1 MAPNQHHVKLDYV
14 QAIMWQAGCVVMSSE
29 KGKLFKTVYILSE
42 LHGATIFS
50 NIGLKRGYDEI
61 MLDEAGRNITAFAT
75 QWDLLL

>member
-1 MAPNQHHVKLDYV
+1 
-14 QAIMWQAGCVVMSSE
+14 MSSE
-29 KGKLFKTVYILSE
+29 KDKLFKIVYILSE

>member
-1 MAPNQHHVKLDYV
+1 
-14 QAIMWQAGCVVMSSE
+14 MSSE